1 MEMLL
6 SFVAG
11 LVLAGIVAFF
21 VLRSVKS
28 SATDALTKALD
39 DAAKQAETE
48 KKAAVATLEADLKNA
63 KDNLEQA
70 KSDDIQDASLNIVQY
85 VQPEEI
91 VTTRQI
97 LSVDATEQAWK
108 TQSRDIQSNIN
119 DLQKLL
125 SL

>member
-21 VLRSVKS
+21 MLRSVKS
-28 SATDALTKALD
+28 SAADALTKALD

-48 KKAAVATLEADLKNA
+48 KKAAIATLEADLKNA

-70 KSDDIQDASLNIVQY
+70 KSDA
-85 VQPEEI
+85 E
-91 VTTRQI
+91 
-97 LSVDATEQAWK
+97 K
-108 TQSRDIQSNIN
+108 HTQE
-119 DLQKLL
+119 LL
-125 SL
+125 SAKDEAHEKAIEGDCSYREASHGSDGGDGETSCRSYRSRAQAL

>member
-21 VLRSVKS
+21 ALRSVKS
-28 SATDALTKALD
+28 SAADALTKALD

-48 KKAAVATLEADLKNA
+48 KKATVAALEADLKNA

-70 KSDDIQDASLNIVQY
+70 KSDAEKHTQELLNAKDEAHEKAIAA
-85 VQPEEI
+85 I
-91 VTTRQI
+91 
-97 LSVDATEQAWK
+97 
-108 TQSRDIQSNIN
+108 
-119 DLQKLL
+119 
-125 SL
+125 